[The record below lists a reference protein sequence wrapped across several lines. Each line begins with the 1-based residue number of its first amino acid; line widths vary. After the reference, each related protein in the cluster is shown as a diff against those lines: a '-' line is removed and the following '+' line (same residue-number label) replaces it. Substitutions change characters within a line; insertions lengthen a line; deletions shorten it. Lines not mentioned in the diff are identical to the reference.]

1 MSNMDASSLPNELW
15 IYIASMLDGRSL
27 GRLGCVSVRFATYDV
42 PDPDHRGRLRPAE
55 HWRLVDEGARRAFFA
70 RPAFV
75 QEWFAGKNAR
85 SRPRMWLEAWSHAD
99 AISAPLAFDLTQC
112 HEGITLSQA
121 GASAT
126 LDTSHWID
134 GKLAHGYGAA
144 LCRTVMSAGRHYAEF
159 KVTEDSSISMVGVI
173 SNAEFLHPHKREQ
186 QPVCALTQGVSTI
199 RPTTAAVVRDARAQQ
214 AERLRALAGVYEGVH
229 QTEFGWMICC
239 GGLQRFFLW
248 NDGTHT
254 DYPGMPDFEHY
265 SDQFLDLGPSGDA
278 HEKGFIEG
286 GGLIGLLLDVD
297 KGSLAVYS
305 NGKRCGL
312 AVPHGLVPPLQW
324 AVDLFEGET
333 VTIDGPKPPP
343 FVSAEM
349 MRDEDQ
355 TWRRVEWRA
364 VLEQR
369 CAMSDAW
376 EALH

>member
-1 MSNMDASSLPNELW
+1 MDVAALLPNELW
-15 IYIASMLDGRSL
+15 IHIASLLDGRSL

-42 PDPDHRGRLRPAE
+42 PDPDHTGRLRPTE
-55 HWRLVDEGARRAFFA
+55 QWRLVDEAARRAFFA

-75 QEWFAGKNAR
+75 REWFAGQKAR
-85 SRPRMWLEAWSHAD
+85 SRPRMWLEACSHAD
-99 AISAPLAFDLTQC
+99 AMSAPLAFELPQC
-112 HEGITLSQA
+112 HEGFITLTQG

-126 LDTSHWID
+126 LDTSHLMD
-134 GKLAHGYGAA
+134 GKLTHGYGAA
-144 LCRTVMSAGRHYAEF
+144 FCHTVMNAGRHYAEF
-159 KVTEDSSISMVGVI
+159 RVTEESMISMVGVI
-173 SNAEFLHPHKREQ
+173 SNAEFLPPHKRQ
-186 QPVCALTQGVSTI
+186 QLARAGTQGAN
-199 RPTTAAVVRDARAQQ
+199 PGCLTTAAAVRDACAQQ

-248 NDGTHT
+248 NDGAHT
-254 DYPGMPDFEHY
+254 DYPGMPEFEHY
-265 SDQFLDLGPSGDA
+265 SDQFLDLEAPGDA
-278 HEKGFIEG
+278 RGEKGFIEG

-297 KGSLAVYS
+297 KGSLAVYA

-324 AVDLFEGET
+324 AVDVFEGET
-333 VTIDGPKPPP
+333 ITIDGPKPPP
-343 FVSAEM
+343 FVSVEQ
-349 MRDEDQ
+349 MREEDQ

-376 EALH
+376 EALQ